1 MKQRRTTQQIDR
13 RVNPVEVG
21 GKDGEKKKKKK
32 NKTPENFFKIR
43 RT

>member
-21 GKDGEKKKKKK
+21 GKDSEKKK
-32 NKTPENFFKIR
+32 KTPENFLR
-43 RT
+43 